1 MASELHIIN
10 PLALPVPP
18 ELVAQASDTF
28 GGQEQA
34 RQALGEMLLL
44 DAGIAQVAGYDTA
57 TNSVPE
63 FSLVMNHKILE
74 YLQAPA
80 SAVERATRFAEYRD
94 SLGIDD
100 PRSKISTAGWL
111 EMLNHQQS
119 RVDFEVFKRS
129 DRYVIDLTRQV

>member
-1 MASELHIIN
+1 MAIEPHIIN

-18 ELVAQASDTF
+18 ELVAHASDTF

-44 DAGIAQVAGYDTA
+44 DAGVAQVAGYDAA

-80 SAVERATRFAEYRD
+80 SAIERATRLAEYD
-94 SLGIDD
+94 AQPS
-100 PRSKISTAGWL
+100 A
-111 EMLNHQQS
+111 EQS
-119 RVDFEVFKRS
+119 R
-129 DRYVIDLTRQV
+129 L